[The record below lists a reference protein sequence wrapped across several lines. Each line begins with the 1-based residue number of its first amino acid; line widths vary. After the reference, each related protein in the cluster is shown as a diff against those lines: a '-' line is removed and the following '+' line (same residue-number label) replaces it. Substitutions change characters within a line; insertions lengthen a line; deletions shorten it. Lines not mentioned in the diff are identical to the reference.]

1 MRTVQVDDVAEYVF
15 ELEGDAGQCLTT
27 TVQVVQT
34 SRRFV
39 EDDVPEA
46 RGNWDLF
53 DDISL
58 T

>member
-15 ELEGDAGQCLTT
+15 ELEGDAGQGLTT
-27 TVQVVQT
+27 AVQVVQT
-34 SRRFV
+34 RSRFV

-53 DDISL
+53 DDISV